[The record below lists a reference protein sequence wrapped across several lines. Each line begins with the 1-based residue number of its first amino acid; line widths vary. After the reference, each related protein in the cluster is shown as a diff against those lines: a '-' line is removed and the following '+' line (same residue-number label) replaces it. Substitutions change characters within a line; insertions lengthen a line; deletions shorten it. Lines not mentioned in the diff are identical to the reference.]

1 MTVDEDHVVEAVVN
15 GYEKLQVTRNIQM
28 NSEMV
33 AETRNT
39 EDGDAALDADVSD
52 NYLVVDIV
60 GNEDAHDVKAVVVVA
75 VVVAVIK
82 MTNAVAREVVAKYVL
97 VMNKE

>member
-15 GYEKLQVTRNIQM
+15 DYEKLQVTRNIQM
-28 NSEMV
+28 DSEMA
-33 AETRNT
+33 AETWNT
-39 EDGDAALDADVSD
+39 GHADAGLDADADD

-60 GNEDAHDVKAVVVVA
+60 GNEDVRDVKAVVVVA
-75 VVVAVIK
+75 VVLTVMK

-97 VMNKE
+97 VIDK